1 MGLEDIFGKEL
12 RKYYEELDNKYVS
25 LGYTFRKE
33 LREDYENLANSH
45 GLDYWEGDDYFFV
58 SANKR
63 LSEDADHRKKYTPP
77 WPGIKIHSP
86 LSAEMYNVLRS
97 YDFIQMLKNGEIDG
111 FKVYIY
117 GDDDPFLKPK
127 EVTIYISVD
136 SMPNLRKLLNILEKN
151 GIFIQPALSSY
162 YHQGYKMVF
171 LNKMVIAPYAGI
183 FARYSTDFTDKM
195 NVDAIKNIRDSM
207 MANIDTKD
215 INNYLEQ
222 VRRIDEDITAKY
234 RSKIDDKVWRAAADI
249 SSPQI
254 VVVPRSWLLNN
265 QYNLDEILRN
275 SYASLK
281 DFHYK
286 LWKNADP
293 KELLRYSPTIY
304 TFITLKEIEGTI
316 VPNPNI
322 IISYDKNNNLLE
334 AYDVL
339 NAKIVKYDLS
349 NEEDLIKVSDHP
361 QERLYKFLKNG
372 TAYP

>member
-1 MGLEDIFGKEL
+1 MGLENIFGKEIKGARQL
-12 RKYYEELDNKYVS
+12 GEYYL
-25 LGYTFRKE
+25 
-33 LREDYENLANSH
+33 NLAGKY
-45 GLDYWEGDDYFFV
+45 GLDYLGGGGDFSV
-58 SANKR
+58 LSNKR
-63 LSEDADHRKKYTPP
+63 LSEDADHQKKDTPP

-171 LNKMVIAPYAGI
+171 LNKMVIAPYAGV
-183 FARYSTDFTDKM
+183 FARFSTDFTDKM

-234 RSKIDDKVWRAAADI
+234 RSKIDDRVWRAAADI
-249 SSPQI
+249 SDPRI
-254 VVVPRSWLLNN
+254 AVVPRSLLL
-265 QYNLDEILRN
+265 YLDEILRN
-275 SYASLK
+275 SDASK
-281 DFHYK
+281 DFYYK
-286 LWKNADP
+286 LLKNADP
-293 KELLRYSPTIY
+293 KELLRYSPTIH
-304 TFITLKEIEGTI
+304 TFITLKEIISRGSRRTI
-316 VPNPNI
+316 VPNPHI
-322 IISYDKNNNLLE
+322 IISSNGYNNLE
-334 AYDVL
+334 VYNVL
-339 NAKIVKYDLS
+339 DARIESYDLS
-349 NEEDLIKVSDHP
+349 NVEYLKRISDHP
-361 QERLYKFLKNG
+361 DKRLEYFLRYG

>member
-1 MGLEDIFGKEL
+1 L
-12 RKYYEELDNKYVS
+12 
-25 LGYTFRKE
+25 
-33 LREDYENLANSH
+33 NLAGKY
-45 GLDYWEGDDYFFV
+45 GLDYLGGGGNFSV
-58 SANKR
+58 LANKR
-63 LSEDADHRKKYTPP
+63 LSEDADHRKKDTPP

-86 LSAEMYNVLRS
+86 LSVEMHNVLRS
-97 YDFIQMLKNGEIDG
+97 HDFIQMLKNGEIDG
-111 FKVYIY
+111 FKVYQY

-127 EVTIYISVD
+127 EVTIYISLG

-171 LNKMVIAPYAGI
+171 LNKMSIAPYAGV

-215 INNYLEQ
+215 INNYINQ
-222 VRRIDEDITAKY
+222 AIRIDEDIRDKY
-234 RSKIDDKVWRAAADI
+234 WSKIDDKVWRAAADI
-249 SSPQI
+249 SSPRI

-286 LWKNADP
+286 IWKNADP

-304 TFITLKEIEGTI
+304 TFIILKEISRGSRRTI
-316 VPNPNI
+316 IPNPHI
-322 IISYDKNNNLLE
+322 IISSNGYNNLE
-334 AYDVL
+334 VYNVL
-339 NAKIVKYDLS
+339 DARIDSYDLS
-349 NEEDLIKVSDHP
+349 NEEDLERISNHP
-361 QERLYKFLKNG
+361 EERLEEFLRYG
-372 TAYP
+372 TVYP